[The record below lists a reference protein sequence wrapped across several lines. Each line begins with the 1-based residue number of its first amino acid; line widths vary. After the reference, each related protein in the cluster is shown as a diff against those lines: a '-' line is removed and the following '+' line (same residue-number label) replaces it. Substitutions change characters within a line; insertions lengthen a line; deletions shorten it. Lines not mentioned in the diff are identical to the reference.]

1 MVKIHKVLKTNNWWM
16 IVDIVIN
23 SNVLNS
29 KLYYSWY
36 HIVATQEIISSVS
49 DVFGTA
55 NVNIALEQKII

>member
-1 MVKIHKVLKTNNWWM
+1 MLIDNPEM

-29 KLYYSWY
+29 KLYSSWY
-36 HIVATQEIISSVS
+36 HIITTQEIISNVS

-55 NVNIALEQKII
+55 NVIIALKKKII

>member
-1 MVKIHKVLKTNNWWM
+1 MLIDNPEMT
-16 IVDIVIN
+16 VDIVIN

>member
-1 MVKIHKVLKTNNWWM
+1 M

>member
-1 MVKIHKVLKTNNWWM
+1 MLIDNPEM

-49 DVFGTA
+49 DAFGTA
-55 NVNIALEQKII
+55 NVDIALEQKII